1 MLLGAPALSQN
12 FPFPW
17 CTSYLLIAPTKKMT
31 GQITL
36 VKMAEEAQQAQG
48 QKHINH

>member
-1 MLLGAPALSQN
+1 
-12 FPFPW
+12 
-17 CTSYLLIAPTKKMT
+17 MT

-48 QKHINH
+48 QKHINHWQTKCY